1 MKQAAEDEL
10 LYADAPEEFLDP
22 IMGTLMRDPVLL
34 PSSKN
39 IVDRAVIARHILR
52 YRGCIDIYVYQQNLK
67 SSLWKKMEIT
77 LVYIYLL
84 LYLIVACE

>member
-52 YRGCIDIYVYQQNLK
+52 YSGCIDIFNNFN
-67 SSLWKKMEIT
+67 
-77 LVYIYLL
+77 IYTNKT
-84 LYLIVACE
+84 

>member
-39 IVDRAVIARHILR
+39 IVDRAVMVSFCRPLLPVLTGRVRFFLKLNCYSLIILR
-52 YRGCIDIYVYQQNLK
+52 
-67 SSLWKKMEIT
+67 
-77 LVYIYLL
+77 
-84 LYLIVACE
+84 

>member
-1 MKQAAEDEL
+1 MYIRNLCWTLLIIQVLRVKQAAEDEL

-22 IMGTLMRDPVLL
+22 IMGTLMRDPVIL

-52 YRGCIDIYVYQQNLK
+52 Y
-67 SSLWKKMEIT
+67 
-77 LVYIYLL
+77 
-84 LYLIVACE
+84 

>member
-52 YRGCIDIYVYQQNLK
+52 YRVCIDIFNNFN
-67 SSLWKKMEIT
+67 
-77 LVYIYLL
+77 IYTNKT
-84 LYLIVACE
+84 

>member
-52 YRGCIDIYVYQQNLK
+52 YRGCIDIFNNFNILK
-67 SSLWKKMEIT
+67 IISLKKDGDYIS
-77 LVYIYLL
+77 IYLL
-84 LYLIVACE
+84 ITLFNSCL